1 MKKLILAS
9 TSKRRQE
16 LLKLIDYPF
25 DVIAPS
31 DDEILDLN
39 ASPTEQLLKLAQKKA
54 EEVFDKHPDAIVIG
68 SDTSIIFEND
78 ILGKPHSIDHAFEM
92 LKKLQGKKHEVI
104 TTVAMISKEKKRI
117 FKKSAFITFY
127 PMSDYEIREYVKTK
141 EPLDKAGSYGIQG
154 KAAIYIENME
164 GDYYTVMGLPIA
176 AVYQS
181 LKHDFKLFDKKR
193 SLKK

>member
-31 DDEILDLN
+31 NDEILDLN

-78 ILGKPHSIDHAFEM
+78 IF
-92 LKKLQGKKHEVI
+92 
-104 TTVAMISKEKKRI
+104 R
-117 FKKSAFITFY
+117 
-127 PMSDYEIREYVKTK
+127 
-141 EPLDKAGSYGIQG
+141 
-154 KAAIYIENME
+154 
-164 GDYYTVMGLPIA
+164 
-176 AVYQS
+176 
-181 LKHDFKLFDKKR
+181 
-193 SLKK
+193 